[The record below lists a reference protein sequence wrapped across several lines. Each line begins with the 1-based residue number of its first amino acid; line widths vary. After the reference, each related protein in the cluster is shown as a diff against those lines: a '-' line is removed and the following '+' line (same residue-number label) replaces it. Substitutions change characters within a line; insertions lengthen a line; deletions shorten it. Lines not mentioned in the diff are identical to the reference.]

1 MCVGASGFLTPR
13 NFSLSRARLLGRAV
27 LKAGLLT
34 SFRLPNPFPPFVFV
48 GSGYAFGALKGTY
61 SCGTVGD
68 FHPCSLFIAV
78 ERTFVGANVMI
89 IRQKTM
95 RLTVF
100 SNVFKINLKVTHLFV
115 RFIDAINFE
124 HLLI

>member
-1 MCVGASGFLTPR
+1 MFVNRNVCVGASGFLTPR
-13 NFSLSRARLLGRAV
+13 NFSLSRARLLVRAV
-27 LKAGLLT
+27 PKAGLLT
-34 SFRLPNPFPPFVFV
+34 LFRLPNPFPPFVFV

-78 ERTFVGANVMI
+78 ERTFVGANIMI

-100 SNVFKINLKVTHLFV
+100 
-115 RFIDAINFE
+115 NFSDI
-124 HLLI
+124 LILSLGVKKT